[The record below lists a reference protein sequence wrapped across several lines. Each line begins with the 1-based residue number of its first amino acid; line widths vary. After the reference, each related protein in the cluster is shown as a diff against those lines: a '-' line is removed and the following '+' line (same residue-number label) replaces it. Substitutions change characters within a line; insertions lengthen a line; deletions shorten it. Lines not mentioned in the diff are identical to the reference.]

1 MEKAGDEPITDW
13 ILPAEAWRLLVER
26 WGDRNV
32 CEELARKGLAE
43 GGPWCCRRVDGG
55 AKKNPDLFRSKPL
68 QIFWKE
74 GWAQVMG
81 PEPTDWG
88 PRHWFSL
95 SRAWVLALGQQE
107 MEGPAAKT
115 LGDWV
120 SRTASQ
126 HPRGKAENP
135 TAYANRLYG
144 LLSADP
150 KARSQFPNTDWQ
162 SIRTRLYELELVP
175 RRRH

>member
-1 MEKAGDEPITDW
+1 VVLPKGGWRGKEEPRSLPFEAPSDFLERRLGAGDGARAD
-13 ILPAEAWRLLVER
+13 RL
-26 WGDRNV
+26 
-32 CEELARKGLAE
+32 
-43 GGPWCCRRVDGG
+43 
-55 AKKNPDLFRSKPL
+55 
-68 QIFWKE
+68 
-74 GWAQVMG
+74 
-81 PEPTDWG
+81 G